1 MLQLLLEAAH
11 ESVQHHVTSVLHLQR
26 ALELLIFALQSILL
40 IECLLQRMLAVTVLR
55 LDVTAFYFFLQVH
68 LLESLRFLPF
78 LLDFS
83 LKGPHLGL
91 SFQDSLATL
100 L

>member
-1 MLQLLLEAAH
+1 
-11 ESVQHHVTSVLHLQR
+11 
-26 ALELLIFALQSILL
+26 
-40 IECLLQRMLAVTVLR
+40 MLAVTVLR

-83 LKGPHLGL
+83 LKGPHLSL
-91 SFQDSLATL
+91 SFQDSLASL